1 MRRARKRFLVK
12 TRPVL
17 LIALGFCAA
26 IAACS
31 GNIGGGGQTSLPP
44 LPGASQNAIAQVTQ
58 PAASASPKS
67 ASAAVTYTS
76 NVQPLPIVGGIGGTV
91 AFHAPTPAPSS
102 SPITIAVTTSL
113 VALDGTPL
121 FDELQNGKKKTKAK
135 GPYPKPLL
143 FVALQSTKDI
153 TLDQYPRFAFDVP
166 AAEVA
171 ALGKNPQF
179 GLALFDPSE
188 KVHYYR
194 LAVAELDLAT
204 AAPTTMPTSTL
215 PTATPKPSPK
225 PSGSALPVATAAPT
239 AGPIHVAFQPTA
251 SDLKLVANKM
261 YVFAVYAAIP
271 IPASPSPSAAPSGSP
286 AAKGTAMPSAG
297 SIAPVIAPTAPSS
310 PSAPNAPSAST
321 SPSAR

>member
-1 MRRARKRFLVK
+1 VRRARKRFLVK

-297 SIAPVIAPTAPSS
+297 SIAPVSAPTAPSS

>member
-1 MRRARKRFLVK
+1 M
-12 TRPVL
+12 RPVL

-58 PAASASPKS
+58 PAASSSPKA
-67 ASAAVTYTS
+67 ASAAVTYAS
-76 NVQPLPIVGGIGGTV
+76 GVQPLPAIGGIGGTV

-102 SPITIAVTTSL
+102 SPITISVTTSL
-113 VALDGTPL
+113 VAPEGGPL

-143 FVALQSTKDI
+143 FVALQSTKDV

-166 AAEVA
+166 AAEVT

-179 GLALFDPSE
+179 GLALFDPTE

-194 LAVAELDLAT
+194 LAAAELDLAT

-225 PSGSALPVATAAPT
+225 PSGSALPVATGSPT
-239 AGPIHVAFQPTA
+239 PGPVHVAFQPTA

-261 YVFAVYAAIP
+261 YVFAVYAATP
-271 IPASPSPSAAPSGSP
+271 IPASPSPSAAASGSP
-286 AAKGTAMPSAG
+286 AAKGTAMPSPG
-297 SIAPVIAPTAPSS
+297 SIAPESVPSTPSS
-310 PSAPNAPSAST
+310 PRAPNAPSVST

>member
-171 ALGKNPQF
+171 TLGKNPQF

-297 SIAPVIAPTAPSS
+297 SIAPVSAPTAPSS

>member
-1 MRRARKRFLVK
+1 VRRARKRFFVK

-44 LPGASQNAIAQVTQ
+44 LPGASSAIAQVTQ
-58 PAASASPKS
+58 PAASASPKA

-76 NVQPLPIVGGIGGTV
+76 GVQPLPAIGGIGGTV
-91 AFHAPTPAPSS
+91 AFHAPTPAPSA
-102 SPITIAVTTSL
+102 SPITISVTSSL
-113 VALDGTPL
+113 IAPDGGPQ

-143 FVALQSTKDI
+143 FVSLQATKDI

-179 GLALFDPSE
+179 GLALFDSSE

-194 LAVAELDLAT
+194 LAAAELDLAT

-251 SDLKLVANKM
+251 SDLKLVANKI
-261 YVFAVYAAIP
+261 YVFAVYASIP
-271 IPASPSPSAAPSGSP
+271 IPASPSPSAAASGSP

-297 SIAPVIAPTAPSS
+297 SIAPVSAPNTPSS
-310 PSAPNAPSAST
+310 PSAPNAPSASA

>member
-76 NVQPLPIVGGIGGTV
+76 DVQPLPIVGGIGGTV

-297 SIAPVIAPTAPSS
+297 SIAPVSAPTAPSS